1 MSKKHLLA
9 TAAISAALLLGA
21 CSSSSQTDLDDQS
34 GTTVARTKNAALP
47 SKPLPGQK
55 VPLEQRIPLAP
66 STLPLAPS
74 TTLAPSITTSTAT
87 SISQTVTTPPT
98 TVAPS
103 TTIIDNTT
111 ASIPFKRPPK
121 KTDPLRVPPVCNPIN
136 NPFSPG
142 CIPVPSTI
150 KKP

>member
-66 STLPLAPS
+66 ST
-74 TTLAPSITTSTAT
+74 
-87 SISQTVTTPPT
+87 
-98 TVAPS
+98 
-103 TTIIDNTT
+103 TIIDNTT